1 MNDKDITVQNDVY
14 LILGRLEGKLDSVI
28 STTEKQWATIEQHN
42 KRLTKLE
49 QDRSMVYGA
58 AGALGILGSIIIW
71 TITKLMGG
79 S

>member
-79 S
+79 N

>member
-28 STTEKQWATIEQHN
+28 STTEKQWAIIEQHN

-71 TITKLMGG
+71 TITKLIGG

>member
-28 STTEKQWATIEQHN
+28 STTEKQWAIIEQHN

-79 S
+79 N